1 MGRLSWYLSIAL
13 FLAIQSSVLQGSEL
27 QLSELQGKP
36 NVIVIMADDLGNGDL
51 SCTGAKDLQSP
62 HIDALFKAGMRFD
75 FAYANCPVCSP
86 SRASLMT
93 GRYPELVGV
102 PGVIRTHPEHS
113 WGYLDPRAILL
124 PQVLKMAGY
133 HTALIGKWHLG
144 LEAPNRPVDRGF
156 DLFHGFLADM
166 MDDYYQHQRHNIEY
180 MHLNNQVIDVKGHAT
195 DLFTD
200 WSCDYL
206 KSRVG
211 ESAPF
216 FLCLTYN
223 APHTP
228 IQPPE
233 DWYQKIKQRE
243 FAIDDKRAKLV
254 ALIEHMDAGIG
265 RVMTTLRAT
274 GLDRKTLVIFT
285 SDNGGQLNVGANNG
299 ALRDGKQSMYEG
311 GLRVPTCFAW
321 PGEIEENSKSS
332 ERMITMDLFP
342 TVCEAA
348 GVSVDFPIDGVS
360 LLSLL
365 KQETNTLAKRDLF
378 FHRREG
384 GLRYGGLIANAMIRG
399 EWKLLQNSP
408 FEAQELYNLSADP
421 LEADDKKVA
430 NKNKYQEMAKELR
443 LQVQRGGMV
452 RWQKPIEN

>member
-1 MGRLSWYLSIAL
+1 MPRVSWCLSVAMFI
-13 FLAIQSSVLQGSEL
+13 AIQTGFLCAGEIQE
-27 QLSELQGKP
+27 KP

-51 SCTGAKDLQSP
+51 SFCGAEDLQSP
-62 HIDALFKAGMRFD
+62 NIDALFKSGMRFD

-86 SRASLMT
+86 SRASLIS

-102 PGVIRTHPEHS
+102 PGVIRTHPENS
-113 WGYLDPRAILL
+113 WGYMDPDAVLL
-124 PQVLKMAGY
+124 PEVMKTAGY

-144 LEAPNRPVDRGF
+144 LEAPNRPNDRGF

-166 MDDYYQHQRHNIEY
+166 MDDYYQHRRHNIEY
-180 MHLNNQVIDVKGHAT
+180 MHLNDQVIDVKGHAT

-211 ESAPF
+211 QSSPF

-228 IQPPE
+228 IQPPK
-233 DWYQKIKQRE
+233 DWYQKVKQRE
-243 FAIDDKRAKLV
+243 PNIDDRRAKLV
-254 ALIEHMDAGIG
+254 ALIEHMDSGIG
-265 RVMTTLRAT
+265 RVMKTLRET
-274 GLDRKTLVIFT
+274 ELGRNTLVIFT

-311 GLRVPTCFAW
+311 GLRVPTCFVW
-321 PGEIEENSKSS
+321 PGKIAENSKSE
-332 ERMITMDLFP
+332 ERMITMDIFP
-342 TVCEAA
+342 TVCEAVGA
-348 GVSVDFPIDGVS
+348 GFDHPIDGIS
-360 LLSLL
+360 LLPLLNRKTQSLGD
-365 KQETNTLAKRDLF
+365 RDLF

-399 EWKLLQNSP
+399 NWKLLQNSP
-408 FEAQELYNLSADP
+408 FEAQQLYDLSVDP
-421 LEADDKKVA
+421 LETRDLKSVNKK
-430 NKNKYQEMAKELR
+430 KYQEMAQALR
-443 LQVQRGGMV
+443 VQVQRGGMV
-452 RWQKPIEN
+452 RWQNPTAKKK